1 MSVSTSNASSQRTS
15 APGSR
20 GASPVSTKSIPDELA
35 REIAVEQAHVDRVHE
50 ELEKAGV
57 RADSVQAEGLA
68 RSHFGRQVE
77 VGDAEGAAL
86 FERDALM
93 FHAAKRRT
101 ALDTQYEGL
110 VFGRLDIDHAML
122 RAAAVDANSNGH
134 HRPSDGSSGGDREIR
149 YIGRLGVR
157 DDDYEPLVIDWRAPA
172 ASAFYRAT
180 PTQPMGVL
188 RRRVLRSRGTVVIGI
203 EDDLMVPEAPDDLVV
218 VGDGALMAA
227 LTRSRGERMRDIVAT
242 IQAHQDEAIRA
253 SARGITEITG
263 GPGTGKTVVALHRA
277 AYLLYSDRRRF
288 ESGGILVVGP
298 SGAYTAYIE
307 RVLPS
312 LGEDSVIL
320 RALGDVLDVVHTE
333 RFDPPA
339 VARTKGSTRIRTL
352 LGAAARGRVP
362 GTPTEFR
369 AMVAGRPVRL
379 EMRELDRVRSQVLR
393 QHQRNTG
400 TSAAQAALG
409 EAAWAS
415 LGITGD
421 REAKE
426 EFLDKWE
433 DHLDVE
439 AFMQVW
445 WPQVD
450 PREVLLWLGDPEL
463 VHRHARG
470 TLRDDEIEPLAA
482 SFRLALETG
491 TWSVADVA
499 LVDDISA
506 RVGPVQEA
514 PKEERGFYEIEELE
528 DLSQYGVTE
537 VQPVVSAARDSGAPL
552 VLTDPRDKLLAGRIG
567 KPDEYAH
574 VLVDEAQDLSPM
586 QWRMIGRRGRYASW
600 TVVGDAAQASW
611 PDASEAAAAR
621 EEAFG
626 TQARQQF
633 HMDTN
638 YRNAR
643 EIFDY
648 AAEVVRREVPDADI
662 PQAVR
667 ETGIDPV
674 EGALGA
680 DPALSVR
687 AAVESLL
694 GQVEGAIAV
703 ITPAT
708 HAEVLAP
715 VAELGEG
722 RVQVIDPMSTK
733 GLEYDATVVVDPDEI
748 TRESPGGIRVLYV
761 ALTRAA
767 HRMTILS

>member
-1 MSVSTSNASSQRTS
+1 
-15 APGSR
+15 
-20 GASPVSTKSIPDELA
+20 
-35 REIAVEQAHVDRVHE
+35 
-50 ELEKAGV
+50 
-57 RADSVQAEGLA
+57 
-68 RSHFGRQVE
+68 
-77 VGDAEGAAL
+77 
-86 FERDALM
+86 
-93 FHAAKRRT
+93 
-101 ALDTQYEGL
+101 
-110 VFGRLDIDHAML
+110 
-122 RAAAVDANSNGH
+122 
-134 HRPSDGSSGGDREIR
+134 
-149 YIGRLGVR
+149 
-157 DDDYEPLVIDWRAPA
+157 
-172 ASAFYRAT
+172 
-180 PTQPMGVL
+180 
-188 RRRVLRSRGTVVIGI
+188 
-203 EDDLMVPEAPDDLVV
+203 
-218 VGDGALMAA
+218 
-227 LTRSRGERMRDIVAT
+227 
-242 IQAHQDEAIRA
+242 
-253 SARGITEITG
+253 
-263 GPGTGKTVVALHRA
+263 
-277 AYLLYSDRRRF
+277 
-288 ESGGILVVGP
+288 
-298 SGAYTAYIE
+298 
-307 RVLPS
+307 
-312 LGEDSVIL
+312 
-320 RALGDVLDVVHTE
+320 
-333 RFDPPA
+333 
-339 VARTKGSTRIRTL
+339 
-352 LGAAARGRVP
+352 VP

-499 LVDDISA
+499 LVDDIAA

-537 VQPVVSAARDSGAPL
+537 VQPVVSAARDRGAPL
-552 VLTDPRDKLLAGRIG
+552 VLTDPRDMLLAGRIG

-611 PDASEAAAAR
+611 PDAGEAAAAR

-626 TQARQQF
+626 SQARQQF

-674 EGALGA
+674 EDALGA
-680 DPALSVR
+680 DPAVSVR

-708 HAEVLAP
+708 HAAVLAP
-715 VAELGEG
+715 VAELGGG